1 MLAGLFG
8 DLYHGGAVKNMIDI
22 PGLIANVQ
30 TMFEASAKLQV
41 VSSEEAASNNWPDW
55 VRFKTAAD
63 EVRILPGQ
71 CISTWLCKL
80 R

>member
-8 DLYHGGAVKNMIDI
+8 DLYHGGAVKNLMDI
-22 PGLIANVQ
+22 PRLISNVQ
-30 TMFEASAKLQV
+30 AMFEASAKLQV

-63 EVRILPGQ
+63 EVNSL
-71 CISTWLCKL
+71 
-80 R
+80 